1 MSIGKENIEKVKRKM
16 WTVRNQREIKNGERK
31 K

>member
-1 MSIGKENIEKVKRKM
+1 MSIRKENIEKVKRKI
-16 WTVRNQREIKNGERK
+16 WTVRNKREIKNGERK